1 MDFFAQEKNKTA
13 LELLLKE
20 VELEQETFSEEALPL
35 SGQSF
40 VITGSLN
47 HFENRSALKEKDRS
61 PRRKGNRKRD
71 GQNHLSD
78 QQ

>member
-1 MDFFAQEKNKTA
+1 MPGQKNKTA

-20 VELEQETFSEEALPL
+20 VELEPETFSEEALPL

-47 HFENRSALKEKDRS
+47 HFENRSALKEKIEALGGKVTGS
-61 PRRKGNRKRD
+61 VT
-71 GQNHLSD
+71 GQNRLSD